1 MNSNS
6 TDTSKAQ
13 VTLNPMIAGIPTVY
27 WYGTEGEYNVMV
39 MDLLGQSLETLFT
52 RSKRQFSLKTILL
65 IADQTVIHLIAL
77 VTTY

>member
-13 VTLNPMIAGIPTVY
+13 VTLNSMIAGIPTVH

-65 IADQTVIHLIAL
+65 IADQTL
-77 VTTY
+77 VTAY